1 MDRSEVAQ
9 VTEWAA
15 KGPLARSGLVIGDE
29 ADPSVERHEIYGADD
44 DRAGQTLGA
53 VSGERDVIAKFEN
66 YTAEI
71 LEMHLFSGTTGAADG
86 GPEYPSTQWPRQ
98 V

>member
-1 MDRSEVAQ
+1 MDRSEVAH
-9 VTEWAA
+9 TEWAA
-15 KGPLARSGLVIGDE
+15 KKPLARSGLIIGDK

-53 VSGERDVIAKFEN
+53 VSGGRDVIAKFEN

-71 LEMHLFSGTTGAADG
+71 LEMHRFSGTVLQIED
-86 GPEYPSTQWPRQ
+86 PSIQWPRQ